1 MYFKEFQL
9 TLNNNKK
16 IFILRAF
23 SIFFFLLQAKA
34 KSNLCKVKTKSM
46 LLFHWWN
53 VQGPKAVCHNIAMY
67 FIYFP

>member
-23 SIFFFLLQAKA
+23 SIFFFFWLQAKA

-46 LLFHWWN
+46 
-53 VQGPKAVCHNIAMY
+53 
-67 FIYFP
+67 

>member
-46 LLFHWWN
+46 LLFH
-53 VQGPKAVCHNIAMY
+53 
-67 FIYFP
+67 

>member
-1 MYFKEFQL
+1 MYFKEFQP

-23 SIFFFLLQAKA
+23 SIFFLLQAKA

-46 LLFHWWN
+46 
-53 VQGPKAVCHNIAMY
+53 
-67 FIYFP
+67 